1 MQNNNGNK
9 FDKIKKFTIQKQVSN
24 AKNNFLKANFNF
36 ALECF
41 KKKKK
46 QEFKLNFKLHRND
59 RFYRVLK
66 IIK

>member
-9 FDKIKKFTIQKQVSN
+9 FDKIKKFTIQKQISN

-41 KKKKK
+41 LKKKKNK
-46 QEFKLNFKLHRND
+46 NLN
-59 RFYRVLK
+59 
-66 IIK
+66 